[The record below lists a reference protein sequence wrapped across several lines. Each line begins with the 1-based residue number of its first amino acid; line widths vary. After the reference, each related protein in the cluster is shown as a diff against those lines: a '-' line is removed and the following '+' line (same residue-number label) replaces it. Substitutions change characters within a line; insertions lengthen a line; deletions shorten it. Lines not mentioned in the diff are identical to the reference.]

1 MRTRGILISRQI
13 LKVLDP
19 VAAHSHEKKHKHGK
33 PVKVIVGGNL
43 RIKKAQKIFLLN
55 CPLLLMRINADKKKV
70 GYIVFR
76 QCRFG
81 FSVLPTE
88 NDLGTAEEYHKIY
101 IPTCFLW
108 RNLFYIRLF

>member
-43 RIKKAQKIFLLN
+43 RIKKAQKNIFIELSSLTYE
-55 CPLLLMRINADKKKV
+55 D
-70 GYIVFR
+70 
-76 QCRFG
+76 
-81 FSVLPTE
+81 
-88 NDLGTAEEYHKIY
+88 
-101 IPTCFLW
+101 
-108 RNLFYIRLF
+108 